1 MFTSLINIKA
11 LLLYLKKS
19 WIESGTLA
27 VFNSLAISF
36 LSKIPTRLQPS
47 QLTYLNRDLT
57 LTS

>member
-36 LSKIPTRLQPS
+36 L
-47 QLTYLNRDLT
+47 
-57 LTS
+57 